1 MPATKTQSQT
11 SALPAFDLGAKT
23 LDAVSAIAETQQ
35 RVIGQLVEL
44 SSLAAAD
51 RLRSLG
57 ELQSAAAE
65 TARGILTPVSA
76 REAFEEFRQD
86 PIACYRKS
94 LLATLDGT
102 QRIVKLFE
110 TNAQMISRDT
120 ERLQGAAERTAKEIQ
135 DAVGTCANRLR
146 ELYATAS

>member
-1 MPATKTQSQT
+1 MPPTKTQPQASV
-11 SALPAFDLGAKT
+11 LPNYELGAKA
-23 LDAVSAIAETQQ
+23 LDAVSTIAETQQ
-35 RVIGQLVEL
+35 RVIGQLIEL

-65 TARGILTPVSA
+65 TVRGIFTPASP
-76 REAFEEFRQD
+76 REAFEELRQD
-86 PIACYRKS
+86 PVAWYRKS
-94 LLATLDGT
+94 LLATMDGT

-120 ERLQGAAERTAKEIQ
+120 ERFQGAAERTAKEIQ
-135 DAVGTCANRLR
+135 DAVGTCASRLR
-146 ELYATAS
+146 ELYATGN